1 MMTKDKGDEEE
12 TPSHY
17 ILHVNVYLFST
28 WRNFEEVDDDLFS
41 FKTGLTAL
49 ALSAGTLEINPS
61 ATKSWFKMEPPAY
74 NDRFQKSTLTQE
86 DFLT

>member
-28 WRNFEEVDDDLFS
+28 WRNFEGVDDDLF
-41 FKTGLTAL
+41 LQNWL
-49 ALSAGTLEINPS
+49 
-61 ATKSWFKMEPPAY
+61 
-74 NDRFQKSTLTQE
+74 DRFGLVSWNP
-86 DFLT
+86 